1 MSPRNPETLPMNQD
15 VTTVTEELTEE
26 EFETI
31 GDYHRMAAHH
41 FEAAAKH
48 HLAAAAADDEGDE
61 ETNARHALLA
71 YRHQLNGIQCAEI
84 AQMESDTLEDEFST
98 PAEAEAQ

>member
-1 MSPRNPETLPMNQD
+1 MNQD
-15 VTTVTEELTEE
+15 ATTVTEELAEDEE
-26 EFETI
+26 GFETI

-84 AQMESDTLEDEFST
+84 AQMETDTLEDEFAT
-98 PAEAEAQ
+98 PPEAEAQ